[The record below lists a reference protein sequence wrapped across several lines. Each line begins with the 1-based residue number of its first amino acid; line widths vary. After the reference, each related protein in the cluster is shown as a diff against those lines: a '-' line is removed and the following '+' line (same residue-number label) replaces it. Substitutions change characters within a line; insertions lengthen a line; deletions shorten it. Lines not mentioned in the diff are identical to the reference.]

1 MIQSKRIKSK
11 RAALKLVWPRRFIPT
26 QEQISYLKDHD
37 QLKALA
43 GKSLAERVALFNRK
57 FGAKIISIYK
67 LRRIYKELGIK
78 LNKLRLTKVMDD

>member
-1 MIQSKRIKSK
+1 MPS
-11 RAALKLVWPRRFIPT
+11 